1 MNRSAMTLAFA
12 LAFAT
17 LLGGNSAGA
26 QTPVEPS
33 TPPIVVPPMAPAPS
47 AAPPSNNLP
56 NTTPPT
62 NAARNLQRPDT
73 APRTTTPQNKSTL
86 LAGRPLTISEA
97 EAFAVQKN
105 PQITV
110 GKLQALQAQQYV
122 REVRSA
128 LLPTATLSLTA
139 VDAQPGSRIAAGYL
153 TNSVLYP
160 RAATGVAVNQLITDF
175 GRTSNLVSSAQLQE
189 KSQEE
194 TAVATRQQIVVAVDA
209 AFYNT
214 LETKALLHVAE
225 ETVNSRSLLVE
236 QVQALTN
243 NKLRSD
249 LDLSF
254 SKVDLSRAQLLV
266 LESRNNYE
274 ASLATL
280 SALLG
285 FSDRQDFDP
294 VEPSAPAIPPSEDS
308 APLIQQALQLRPE
321 VLALQD
327 QVSAALKFGKA
338 EHDLWWP
345 TVNASGV
352 AGIAPVRD
360 DHIPNWYG
368 AVGVNVNIP
377 VFNGFLFNARRK
389 SADLETEKRKQQL
402 QDLQNNVARDV
413 RTAWLDTRKAYE
425 RLAVTQQLREQAGLA
440 LDLAQSRYSLGLASM
455 VEYSQAEL
463 QKTDADLQDT
473 DAHYQYLLSQIV
485 LAYRIGLPR

>member
-1 MNRSAMTLAFA
+1 MNRYVIIFAAIFTVSLGGNFA
-12 LAFAT
+12 LAQA
-17 LLGGNSAGA
+17 
-26 QTPVEPS
+26 PVQPS
-33 TPPIVVPPMAPAPS
+33 TPPIIVPPMTPPPS
-47 AAPPSNNLP
+47 APPPHSNAP
-56 NTTPPT
+56 NTTPP
-62 NAARNLQRPDT
+62 NAPRST
-73 APRTTTPQNKSTL
+73 APTNKSTAI
-86 LAGRPLTISEA
+86 AGRPLTISEA
-97 EAFAVQKN
+97 EALAIQKN

-110 GKLQALQAQQYV
+110 GKLMALQAQQYV

-175 GRTSNLVSSAQLQE
+175 GRTSNLVSSAQSQE
-189 KSQEE
+189 KAQEQ
-194 TAVATRQQIVVAVDA
+194 TAVATRQQIVVAVDG
-209 AFYNT
+209 AFYNV
-214 LETKALLHVAE
+214 LENKALLHVAE
-225 ETVNSRSLLVE
+225 ETANSRSLLVE

-274 ASLATL
+274 ASLTAL

-285 FSDRQDFDP
+285 FPDRQDFDP
-294 VEPSAPAIPPSEDS
+294 VDPLPPAILPSEDA

-327 QVSAALKFGKA
+327 QVSAAVKFGKA

-377 VFNGFLFNARRK
+377 IFNGFLFNAHSK
-389 SADLETEKRKQQL
+389 TADLETEMRKQQL
-402 QDLQNNVARDV
+402 LDLQNNVAR
-413 RTAWLDTRKAYE
+413 R
-425 RLAVTQQLREQAGLA
+425 AVSTISCV
-440 LDLAQSRYSLGLASM
+440 D
-455 VEYSQAEL
+455 
-463 QKTDADLQDT
+463 
-473 DAHYQYLLSQIV
+473 
-485 LAYRIGLPR
+485 